1 MRGRLRKNWLLLL
14 AGALALLCLFSV
26 WRIHAVSNLLLSQQ
40 AAQRWQGQSGK
51 SFAQVSCFTSKGE
64 EMDLDQVLSFRSAM
78 AQKLK
83 EASFDLEKEQGL
95 YIDAWSVSCS
105 VHVSSGRRSGEVQA
119 VAVSGRFFDF
129 HPVRLISG
137 NYLSPNDLMEDR
149 VLLDRETAWLLFGGS
164 DLTGMGFD
172 LNGVPVVVAGVYE
185 HESDAF
191 SKKASEGAM
200 RIYMRYE
207 LYERLFPEKKGI
219 SCYEFVMAD
228 PVKGF
233 ARSAAEEKYPLKSA
247 EILENS
253 ARFEIPRLW
262 KLLRSRMERTMRKTT
277 AVYPDWE
284 NAARAAEDRAALWLG
299 SAIACAV
306 LPVVL
311 LVVYIVR
318 YARIGKRKLEE
329 DLLPEA
335 KDRVE
340 EAVRVRARR
349 RWEKQ
354 HPDMK

>member
-1 MRGRLRKNWLLLL
+1 MRSRLQKHWLLLL
-14 AGALALLCLFSV
+14 AGLLALLCVFCV
-26 WRIHAVSNLLLSQQ
+26 WRLHAVSNLLLSQQ
-40 AAQRWQGQSGK
+40 AARRWQGQSDRE
-51 SFAQVSCFTSKGE
+51 FAQISCFTAKGE
-64 EMDLDQVLSFRSAM
+64 EMTLDQVMSFRAAM

-83 EASFDLEKEQGL
+83 EASFDLEKEKGL
-95 YIDAWSVSCS
+95 YNDALSTSGSVR
-105 VHVSSGRRSGEVQA
+105 VSAGRRSGEVQA

-129 HPVRLISG
+129 HPLRLVSG
-137 NYLSPNDLMEDR
+137 NYLSPDDLMEDR

-164 DLTGMGFD
+164 DLTGMSFS

-185 HESDAF
+185 HETDAF

-207 LYERLFPEKKGI
+207 LFERLFPEKTGV

-233 ARSAAEEKYPLKSA
+233 ARSAAEEKFPLKSA
-247 EILENS
+247 EIMENS
-253 ARFEIPRLW
+253 ARFETVRLW
-262 KLLRSRMERTMRKTT
+262 KILRSRMERTMRKTA

-299 SAIACAV
+299 GAILCAI

-311 LVVYIVR
+311 LVVYLVR
-318 YARIGKRKLEE
+318 YARLGKEKLEE
-329 DLLPEA
+329 DLIPEA
-335 KDRVE
+335 KDKLE